1 MKSMMTKKAKKRIE
15 FESVRDILYYF
26 NDRYHDLSGLAQEC
40 GALYLDIQLNKGNK
54 KAETYL
60 QGLALGKPDE
70 SHPRQSWAIERLK
83 VWARRSPASRL
94 AYAASKTRTLRMRS
108 ESLGIEVE

>member
-1 MKSMMTKKAKKRIE
+1 MRAMMTKKAKKRIE

-26 NDRYHDLSGLAQEC
+26 DDRYLDLPSLAQEC
-40 GALYLDIQLNKGNK
+40 GALFLDIQLNKGNK

-60 QGLALGKPDE
+60 QGLALGTPEE

-94 AYAASKTRTLRMRS
+94 AYAASKTRTLRIRA
-108 ESLGIEVE
+108 ESLGVEVE